1 MGKINVLGFDVA
13 NLIAAGEVVDR
24 PSSVVKELLE
34 NAIDSGA
41 TSVTVEIK
49 KGGVSFIRVSDN
61 GCGIEYEDLPVAILR
76 HATSKIKLAK
86 DLEAIMTLGFRGEAL
101 AAIASVSKMR
111 IMSKTPASDYGGMLT
126 VEGGEV
132 ISHSEAGCAEGTTVI
147 VEEIFFN
154 VPARRKF
161 LKKDMTEAIAVS
173 AVVEKVALSMPQI
186 AFKLISDGEVKFATS
201 GDGNLLNA
209 IYTLL
214 GRDFAMRA
222 LPVDRTEDG
231 IRVSGYISNPELT
244 KSNRNFQNFYIN
256 GRYIKSRTVTAA
268 VEQAYLSYSP
278 SDRFP
283 LCVLNLQI
291 EPSTVDVNVH
301 PAKLEVKFSNE
312 KLIFDGVYYAI
323 RSVLE
328 NRIVRPEFN
337 VSNTKKENPVHAFV
351 PVVDRA
357 SEQKP
362 AGERITF
369 GTDGKIRIGTT
380 AIPPA
385 EGKKIP
391 PAPEPVPAPESQP
404 ITAAV
409 SHPTSE
415 RRIPDMP
422 NEQPVV
428 PQPKFSP
435 DESTSLKPK
444 ATPTPSSSTG
454 YDISFGFAERMKK
467 LTPEKE
473 TPQPVEI
480 PVSVPEKAKA
490 QPASIELSSDT
501 PVDVP
506 EYVIIGEAFNSYV
519 ILQVGEKLL
528 LIDKHAAH
536 ERILFEDLKKK
547 VRASERSSQVLLL
560 PIDIR
565 LSTDELT
572 ALSEWEEDIRATGF
586 AFSLDGNVA
595 KVSEIPSDID
605 ISAATDMFAEFVN
618 RLIHKTGDPAKAKEE
633 FFEAA
638 LYQASCKA
646 AIKAGRYYD
655 RAHIQW
661 ICDRVL
667 TMPDIKVCP
676 HGRPVAFEITKHSI
690 EKQFSRV

>member
-1 MGKINVLGFDVA
+1 MGRINVLGFDVA

-76 HATSKIKLAK
+76 HATSKIKKAK

-101 AAIASVSKMR
+101 AAIASVSRMR
-111 IMSKTPASDYGGMLT
+111 IMSKTANAEYGGMLIT
-126 VEGGEV
+126 EGGEV
-132 ISHSEAGCAEGTTVI
+132 VSHTEAGCAEGTTVI
-147 VEEIFFN
+147 VEEIFYN

-161 LKKDMTEAIAVS
+161 LKKDMTEAISVS
-173 AVVEKVALSMPQI
+173 AVVEKVALSMPRV

-201 GDGNLLNA
+201 GDGNLLNT

-222 LPVDRTEDG
+222 LPVDRSESG
-231 IRVSGYISNPELT
+231 VRVSGYISNPELT

-256 GRYIKSRTVTAA
+256 GRYIKSRTITAA
-268 VEQAYLSYSP
+268 VEQAYLSYCSTE
-278 SDRFP
+278 RFP
-283 LCVLNLQI
+283 LCVLNLEI

-328 NRIVRPEFN
+328 NGISRPEFN
-337 VSNTKKENPVHAFV
+337 VSGAKKENPVHAFV

-357 SEQKP
+357 SDEKP
-362 AGERITF
+362 AGEKISFDAKGRVHI
-369 GTDGKIRIGTT
+369 GKEIIAPAQPKPTPSAPSEKREEEKPIFSRQ
-380 AIPPA
+380 IP
-385 EGKKIP
+385 
-391 PAPEPVPAPESQP
+391 
-404 ITAAV
+404 T
-409 SHPTSE
+409 
-415 RRIPDMP
+415 MP
-422 NEQPVV
+422 NEQAIA
-428 PQPKFSP
+428 S
-435 DESTSLKPK
+435 ESLKPTLHIEESAPAPMNAK
-444 ATPTPSSSTG
+444 PGNGG
-454 YDISFGFAERMKK
+454 YDLSFGFAERMKK
-467 LTPEKE
+467 YSSGEPKKEQTEISMPSIPLKKEEAPAPQVVTPETE
-473 TPQPVEI
+473 EAAI
-480 PVSVPEKAKA
+480 P
-490 QPASIELSSDT
+490 
-501 PVDVP
+501 VP
-506 EYVIIGEAFNSYV
+506 EYTIIGEAFNAYV
-519 ILQVGEKLL
+519 ILQIEEKLL
-528 LIDKHAAH
+528 MIDKHAAH

-547 VRASERSSQVLLL
+547 TYASERTSQMLLVPL
-560 PIDIR
+560 EVR
-565 LSTDELT
+565 LSTDELI
-572 ALSEWEEDIRATGF
+572 ALNEWDEDVRATGF
-586 AFSLDGNVA
+586 AFLLDGSTA
-595 KVSEIPSDID
+595 KISEIPSDVD
-605 ISAATDMFAEFVN
+605 IGAAADMFAEFAN
-618 RLIHKTGDPAKAKEE
+618 RLVHKTGDPEKTKNE

-646 AIKAGRYYD
+646 AVKAGRYYD
-655 RAHIQW
+655 RAHIKW

-690 EKQFSRV
+690 EKQFSRI